1 MVLKKKMSN
10 NTKRKWKTT
19 NNPKLQSQD
28 PSQKDQSLRQN
39 QDPSPRDPSQNQKP
53 PTNQK
58 PNEMHQR
65 AKTTSP
71 SQRGKVNPKN
81 DFTNRLF
88 L

>member
-1 MVLKKKMSN
+1 
-10 NTKRKWKTT
+10 
-19 NNPKLQSQD
+19 
-28 PSQKDQSLRQN
+28 
-39 QDPSPRDPSQNQKP
+39 
-53 PTNQK
+53 
-58 PNEMHQR
+58 MHQR